1 MKDDQKTQF
10 YVTRITDGCSTFFQ
24 HVYLFL
30 IPYIPAGFATFVPV
44 MARQRNASS
53 VHANFFFFFFSIL
66 GKDVRMF
73 VRESWNFMR

>member
-1 MKDDQKTQF
+1 MNSKIGQFGRCIRLQLSTAFGKIKVKDDQNTPS

-30 IPYIPAGFATFVPV
+30 IPYIPAGFAALVPV

-53 VHANFFFFFFSIL
+53 VHVNT
-66 GKDVRMF
+66 
-73 VRESWNFMR
+73 